1 MINREVISVKGEL
14 YLVYRKLKDEEKWD
28 IEILHKS
35 FGIVPMHSVTKEL
48 YSMCK
53 EIETINYQ
61 EQ

>member
-14 YLVYRKLKDEEKWD
+14 YLVYRQLKDESKWD
-28 IEILHKS
+28 VDILKKLWNCTHA
-35 FGIVPMHSVTKEL
+35 FRNGGIL
-48 YSMCK
+48 YMCR

>member
-14 YLVYRKLKDEEKWD
+14 YLVYRQLKDKSKWD
-28 IEILHKS
+28 VDILKKLWNCTHA
-35 FGIVPMHSVTKEL
+35 FRNNGIL
-48 YSMCK
+48 YMCR

>member
-14 YLVYRKLKDEEKWD
+14 YLVYRQLKDESKWD
-28 IEILHKS
+28 VDILKKLWNCTHA
-35 FGIVPMHSVTKEL
+35 FRNNGIL
-48 YSMCK
+48 YMCR

>member
-14 YLVYRKLKDEEKWD
+14 YLVYRQLKDESKWD
-28 IEILHKS
+28 VDILKKLWNCTHA
-35 FGIVPMHSVTKEL
+35 FRNDGIL
-48 YSMCK
+48 YMCR